1 MNSPEKWR
9 KVMRRI
15 LNYPGSKWRMAD
27 IIVEQMPRHKAYLE
41 PFMGS
46 LAVFFNKDKAILET
60 LNDLDGRL
68 VNLFKVMRDEPE
80 KLQYLIYHTL
90 YSREEFLKS
99 NEISSD
105 PIEDARRMA
114 VRLWFGVGGKTCAM
128 PGFRKNIS
136 WNGPYTAYEWT
147 DMFNRIGY
155 ATARLKD
162 AQIEN
167 KDAIQLIKE
176 HNDVD
181 TLLYCDPPYVEAKR
195 VSDHYANGFTNQQ
208 HEELLVSLLNHKG
221 PVILSGYESDLYNDF
236 LKDWFVM
243 KQETKVGITT
253 DKKSARTEL
262 LWMNFE
268 PNRQISLFG

>member
-1 MNSPEKWR
+1 MSD
-9 KVMRRI
+9 
-15 LNYPGSKWRMAD
+15 L
-27 IIVEQMPRHKAYLE
+27 IISQMPKHKAYLE

-46 LAVFFNKDKAILET
+46 LAVFFNKEKAVLET
-60 LNDLDGRL
+60 LNDVDGRL
-68 VNLFKVMRDEPE
+68 VNLFRVMRDDPE

-105 PIEDARRMA
+105 PVEDARRMA
-114 VRLWFGVGGKTCAM
+114 VRLWFSVGGKTFAM

-155 ATARLKD
+155 AAARLKD

-176 HNDVD
+176 HNDAD
-181 TLLYCDPPYVEAKR
+181 TLLYCDPPYITSSL
-195 VSDHYANGFTNQQ
+195 VSAHYENGFTNHQ
-208 HEELLVSLLNHKG
+208 HEELLTTLINHQGK
-221 PVILSGYESDLYNDF
+221 VILSGYESTMYNDT
-236 LKDWFVM
+236 LKNWN
-243 KQETKVGITT
+243 KITQNTKVGITT
-253 DKKSARTEL
+253 EKKSNRTEV

-268 PNRQISLFG
+268 PTKQINLF

>member
-1 MNSPEKWR
+1 MSD
-9 KVMRRI
+9 
-15 LNYPGSKWRMAD
+15 L
-27 IIVEQMPRHKAYLE
+27 IISQMPKHKAYLE

-46 LAVFFNKDKAILET
+46 LAVFLNKPRVTLET
-60 LNDLDGRL
+60 INDIDARL
-68 VNLFKVMRDEPE
+68 VNLFRVMRDDPE

-90 YSREEFLKS
+90 YSREEFMKS

-114 VRLWFGVGGKTCAM
+114 VRLWFSVGGKTVTM

-147 DMFNRIGY
+147 DMYSRIGY
-155 ATARLKD
+155 AAARLKN

-221 PVILSGYESDLYNDF
+221 PVILSGYDSELYNSV
-236 LKDWFVM
+236 LKNWYVV
-243 KQETKVGITT
+243 KQHTKVGITT
-253 DKKSARTEL
+253 KKKSDRTEI
-262 LWMNFE
+262 LWLNYE
-268 PNRQISLFG
+268 PNEQINLF